1 MTVDISPACGIQ
13 TLMYLDGI
21 DILSHDR
28 DKVGQEHPAPK
39 DLLKELSLPEAMSTW
54 VRWLE
59 AIIDTLGWSLSIL
72 HGKIQEVLEFR
83 THAQCQRKV
92 YNLSMVN
99 YYTPVNVLL
108 IAWLLEAKAC
118 KGKYLNVNPDMRAD
132 LRLFRENITELKAI
146 RNIS

>member
-1 MTVDISPACGIQ
+1 MTVDISPASGIQ

-21 DILSHDR
+21 DILSPDR

-54 VRWLE
+54 VRCLE

-72 HGKIQEVLEFR
+72 HGKIQDVLEF
-83 THAQCQRKV
+83 AQCQRKV
-92 YNLSMVN
+92 YKLSMVN
-99 YYTPVNVLL
+99 DYTPVNVLL

-118 KGKYLNVNPDMRAD
+118 KGKYLNVNPDMKAD
-132 LRLFRENITELKAI
+132 LRLFRENITELEAI

>member
-1 MTVDISPACGIQ
+1 MTVDIFPACGIQ

-21 DILSHDR
+21 DILSPDR
-28 DKVGQEHPAPK
+28 DKVDQEHLAPK

-83 THAQCQRKV
+83 THTQWQRKV
-92 YNLSMVN
+92 YN
-99 YYTPVNVLL
+99 PP
-108 IAWLLEAKAC
+108 W
-118 KGKYLNVNPDMRAD
+118 
-132 LRLFRENITELKAI
+132 
-146 RNIS
+146 

>member
-1 MTVDISPACGIQ
+1 MIVDISPACGIQ

-21 DILSHDR
+21 DILSPDR

-59 AIIDTLGWSLSIL
+59 AIIGTLGWSLSIL

-83 THAQCQRKV
+83 KHAQCQRKV
-92 YNLSMVN
+92 YMVN
-99 YYTPVNVLL
+99 YYTPVNVYSQDPSEDGSVDRESVHRKEQRY
-108 IAWLLEAKAC
+108 ITTAC
-118 KGKYLNVNPDMRAD
+118 W
-132 LRLFRENITELKAI
+132 
-146 RNIS
+146 

>member
-21 DILSHDR
+21 DILSPDR
-28 DKVGQEHPAPK
+28 DKVGQEHPVPK
-39 DLLKELSLPEAMSTW
+39 ALLKELSLPEAMSTW

-83 THAQCQRKV
+83 TH
-92 YNLSMVN
+92 
-99 YYTPVNVLL
+99 T
-108 IAWLLEAKAC
+108 
-118 KGKYLNVNPDMRAD
+118 
-132 LRLFRENITELKAI
+132 
-146 RNIS
+146 